1 MVQVIFSM
9 EKKIFKIF
17 GIFGEYEISNNIK
30 MAKNNPVMS
39 NVMNSAK
46 FIIRKCMW
54 LHNQSIYITEN
65 LFDLKFP
72 FRPKWIKA
80 KINFTV
86 FNNYEIQFYKLILS
100 LWRKI
105 WPTID
110 LR

>member
-46 FIIRKCMW
+46 FIIRKCM
-54 LHNQSIYITEN
+54 
-65 LFDLKFP
+65 
-72 FRPKWIKA
+72 
-80 KINFTV
+80 
-86 FNNYEIQFYKLILS
+86 
-100 LWRKI
+100 
-105 WPTID
+105 
-110 LR
+110 